1 MKSTLTSTVRVSLL
15 GSCIVA
21 ALLSSSA
28 YGASPTD
35 TARPVQAV
43 WKPVEIRYS
52 YVGFTTAYNCDAF
65 EAKMKNILQRL
76 GSPPQ
81 TKVQA
86 NGCIDLN
93 RPSRNFFVTV
103 TTATPVPASEA
114 QEPANKTEQELIDRL
129 NSSRGDQN
137 RLSKDPFPATW
148 KTVDLSRDRKL
159 DLQPG
164 DCELMEGLR
173 KDVLPKLGV
182 KVVSE
187 KINCTPKQL
196 SIQTPDL
203 VVSALMPAPKADD
216 ATAGSTR

>member
-1 MKSTLTSTVRVSLL
+1 MNTTLTSAARVPLL

-21 ALLSSSA
+21 VLLSSSA
-28 YGASPTD
+28 YGASEPA
-35 TARPVQAV
+35 TAQPVQAV
-43 WKPVEIRYS
+43 WKPVEIHYS

-65 EAKMKNILQRL
+65 EAKMKSILQRL
-76 GSPPQ
+76 GAPPQ

-103 TTATPVPASEA
+103 TTAMPVPASEA
-114 QEPANKTEQELIDRL
+114 KEPANKTEQELIDRL
-129 NSSRGDQN
+129 NGERGDKN

-164 DCELMEGLR
+164 DCELMEGLH
-173 KDVLPKLGV
+173 KDVLPKLAV

-187 KINCTPKQL
+187 KIHCTPKQL
-196 SIQTPDL
+196 SIQTPEL

-216 ATAGSTR
+216 TR